1 MHRLKQRLRSLP
13 WIAPL
18 FQWLWDLFT
27 LSRFKRD
34 HHRMIVR
41 LEQEKSGLHKHCIAL
56 QNRID
61 TLEHNHAT
69 LRDRTDILEHNH
81 ALLKESLESMV
92 EKLVA
97 QQIYYQS
104 LALQQ
109 RIDQLGFDANLLPK
123 DLSSI

>member
-1 MHRLKQRLRSLP
+1 M
-13 WIAPL
+13 
-18 FQWLWDLFT
+18 
-27 LSRFKRD
+27 
-34 HHRMIVR
+34 R

-61 TLEHNHAT
+61 TLEQDHVT
-69 LRDRTDILEHNH
+69 LRDRMDILEHNH
-81 ALLKESLESMV
+81 TLLKESLEPTV

-109 RIDQLGFDANLLPK
+109 RIDQLGFDANILPK
-123 DLSSI
+123 DSSSI